1 MQNDE
6 FVDYYDFLMVSPNAD
21 RAMIEWAVRL
31 MLARYGKK
39 NEKTADPKKVQ
50 LVRDA
55 YRTLADSSRRAA
67 YDRIR
72 QDRLGL
78 ASPGAS
84 PAPAADESP
93 ARASK
98 PVAKSGGASALSGAS
113 EDPPRTPTENIRIEL
128 TASVDDVRY
137 QRRIR
142 QAIMSA
148 LYDILVT
155 RPRNPELGRA
165 EIARTIGVQ
174 VDEIEFPVWFLREQG
189 LLKTTTQ
196 GLYALTSN
204 GADWVERG
212 GVPHLSPKPAEVID
226 RLTPKSADPES
237 PRSAAAGGPRRVL

>member
-1 MQNDE
+1 MQNDD

-39 NEKTADPKKVQ
+39 NEQTADPKKVER
-50 LVRDA
+50 VRDA
-55 YRTLADSSRRAA
+55 YRTLADPARRAA

-78 ASPGAS
+78 VNPGDLPAPGGS
-84 PAPAADESP
+84 GEGPAPAPQPVLRQADP
-93 ARASK
+93 APMPRGDD
-98 PVAKSGGASALSGAS
+98 V
-113 EDPPRTPTENIRIEL
+113 PRTDPDQIRVEL
-128 TASVDDVRY
+128 TAGIEDVRY
-137 QRRIR
+137 QRKVR
-142 QAIMSA
+142 QAVMSA

-165 EIARTIGVQ
+165 EIARAIGVTP
-174 VDEIEFPVWFLREQG
+174 DEIEFAVWFLRDQG
-189 LLKTTTQ
+189 LMKTTTQ
-196 GLYALTSN
+196 GLYSLTSN

-226 RLTPKSADPES
+226 RLAPKSAEPEP
-237 PRSAAAGGPRRVL
+237 PRPAAAGGPRRVL